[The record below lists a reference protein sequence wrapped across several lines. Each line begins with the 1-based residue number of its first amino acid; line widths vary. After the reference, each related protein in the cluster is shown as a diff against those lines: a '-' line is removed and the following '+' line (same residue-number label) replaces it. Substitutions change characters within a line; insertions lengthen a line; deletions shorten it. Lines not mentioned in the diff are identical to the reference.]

1 MRLLQDCRLARHET
15 LIPVKQQMRIL
26 KQFNNTKLSSSNW
39 RCVTRGRDWVE
50 KSAQFGRVGPRTVSF
65 TQTERVITPDIG
77 LNCKNREPTL
87 VFFLLSSPSQKLF
100 FTCIPSPI
108 LPHLDLR
115 KDYLRSKVVYKDVW
129 LKEFGEIKRKYCTS
143 LSNWNHMWFR
153 TIVTQLPGTYSAL
166 LILSLFIF
174 TLHCNSTT
182 NQIYHLTRGPY
193 TRHDMIKKYT
203 GKK

>member
-115 KDYLRSKVVYKDVW
+115 KDYLRSKVVYKDV
-129 LKEFGEIKRKYCTS
+129 
-143 LSNWNHMWFR
+143 
-153 TIVTQLPGTYSAL
+153 
-166 LILSLFIF
+166 
-174 TLHCNSTT
+174 
-182 NQIYHLTRGPY
+182 
-193 TRHDMIKKYT
+193 
-203 GKK
+203 